1 MWRWPSPIPL
11 QRKGSGSGNAEIY
24 RVSLQGVV
32 HPLIEA
38 RTAVIMI
45 RTQMA
50 KPTARDTAGVGAHS
64 NMLFNTRQL
73 AHLCF

>member
-1 MWRWPSPIPL
+1 MEFPR
-11 QRKGSGSGNAEIY
+11 
-24 RVSLQGVV
+24 QGVV
-32 HPLIEA
+32 DPLIEA
-38 RTAVIMI
+38 RTAVITI

-50 KPTARDTAGVGAHS
+50 KPTARDTADVGAYS